1 MIMPSGASKT
11 ILILDD
17 DPVFIEGLNAVLTA
31 EGYRVLEGLS
41 GDAGMVLLEKLH
53 EEIDL
58 VIVDLVLPGHSGF
71 EIMGALNRRPTPIK
85 IIATTALLKD
95 SYLEIAKHFGAHAV
109 IKKHEP
115 GTPFPAGQWL
125 HAVSSLL
132 AGESNA
138 PVSPGIRASTPG

>member
-1 MIMPSGASKT
+1 MPSGETSKT

-31 EGYRVLEGLS
+31 DGYRVLLGLS
-41 GDAGMVLLEKLH
+41 GDAGVMLLEKLH
-53 EEIDL
+53 DQIGL
-58 VIVDLVLPGHSGF
+58 VIVDLVLPGRSGF

-109 IKKHEP
+109 LKKHEP
-115 GTPFPAGQWL
+115 GTPFPAEEWL
-125 HAVSSLL
+125 QVVRSLL
-132 AGESNA
+132 AAESNTSA
-138 PVSPGIRASTPG
+138 SASP

>member
-1 MIMPSGASKT
+1 MSCGETSKT

-31 EGYRVLEGLS
+31 DGYRVLLGLS
-41 GDAGMVLLEKLH
+41 GDAGVMLLEKLH
-53 EEIDL
+53 DQIGL
-58 VIVDLVLPGHSGF
+58 VIVDLVLPGRSGF

-109 IKKHEP
+109 LKKHEP
-115 GTPFPAGQWL
+115 GTPFPAEEWL
-125 HAVSSLL
+125 QVVRSLL
-132 AGESNA
+132 AAESNTSA
-138 PVSPGIRASTPG
+138 SASP

>member
-1 MIMPSGASKT
+1 MSCGETSKT

-31 EGYRVLEGLS
+31 DGYRVLLGLS
-41 GDAGMVLLEKLH
+41 GDAGVVLLEKLH
-53 EEIDL
+53 DQIGL
-58 VIVDLVLPGHSGF
+58 VIVDLVLPGRSGF

-109 IKKHEP
+109 LKKHEP
-115 GTPFPAGQWL
+115 GTPFPAEEWL
-125 HAVSSLL
+125 QVVRSLL
-132 AGESNA
+132 AAESNTSA
-138 PVSPGIRASTPG
+138 SASP

>member
-1 MIMPSGASKT
+1 MPGGETSKT

-53 EEIDL
+53 DQIGL
-58 VIVDLVLPGHSGF
+58 VIVDLVLPGRSGF

-109 IKKHEP
+109 LKKHEP
-115 GTPFPAGQWL
+115 GTPFPAEEWL
-125 HAVSSLL
+125 QVVRSLL
-132 AGESNA
+132 AAESNTNA
-138 PVSPGIRASTPG
+138 SASP